1 MPAHASV
8 AWNLLYGKPASMLLM
23 RHVLISDDDDQ
34 MRELLANWFQRVG
47 YRTAVARDG
56 VELLALLDR
65 GAQQGSL
72 PDLVISDV
80 RMPGMDGL
88 SALARIQDQFPDV
101 PVVLI
106 TSFGDG
112 GTHRRARALGAAAV
126 LDKPFDLREL
136 VDTVETLLTNNRD
149 E

>member
-1 MPAHASV
+1 
-8 AWNLLYGKPASMLLM
+8 MLLM
-23 RHVLISDDDDQ
+23 RQLVISDDDDQ

-56 VELLALLDR
+56 RELIALLDEI
-65 GAQQGSL
+65 AEQGTL

-88 SALARIQDQFPDV
+88 SALARIHARFPEV

-106 TSFGDG
+106 TSFGDRT
-112 GTHRRARALGAAAV
+112 THRRARELGAAAV

-136 VDTVETLLTNNRD
+136 VDTVESLLSVSSSAACS
-149 E
+149 